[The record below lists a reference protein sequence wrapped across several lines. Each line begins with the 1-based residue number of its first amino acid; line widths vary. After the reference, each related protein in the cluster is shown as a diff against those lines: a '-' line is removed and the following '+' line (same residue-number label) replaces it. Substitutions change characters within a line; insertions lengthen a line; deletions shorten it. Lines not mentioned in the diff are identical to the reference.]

1 MQILKCIVTICLVF
15 AFLLTAASHERWKT
29 DPENLV
35 IKACSDSDACRAAPC
50 KPDCNSQENCLVW
63 TTLPD
68 TILSGTWFY
77 YVYVYGAVEMLV
89 KFEDRIKLW
98 NWHSGRCITF
108 EGGWCALAQ
117 NVTLKKILLKYL
129 CFFIRLCFCFWQW
142 SSLWQF
148 WAHIHNKLFHYWCQY
163 FISSLHVLWEPLQDK
178 QLDRV

>member
-117 NVTLKKILLKYL
+117 NVTLKKYCSNICAFLSVFVFAFGNEVVSDSSELIFITSCSITDASILSPAYL
-129 CFFIRLCFCFWQW
+129 FYENHCKT
-142 SSLWQF
+142 
-148 WAHIHNKLFHYWCQY
+148 NN
-163 FISSLHVLWEPLQDK
+163 
-178 QLDRV
+178 